1 MLDLKKISKG
11 IIYKLLLFSEN
22 ILYFE
27 LIDILRSPEIVKV
40 MTGTW
45 TDELKK
51 KENEREQK
59 L

>member
-1 MLDLKKISKG
+1 MLDHKKISKG
-11 IIYKLLLFSEN
+11 IDIILFLFSEN

-27 LIDILRSPEIVKV
+27 LVDILRSPEIVKV

-45 TDELKK
+45 TEELKK